1 LLSWWTIIILNLRCL
16 LLIYINIAPVYGSIL
31 ANLQTII
38 PLAAQNLSYPSCWAY
53 TDMLEVGVT
62 NKQNMPSV
70 LSFVESRTHFNAWC
84 IISSPLILGLNL
96 SDTETV
102 DSIWPIVSN
111 KEAIA
116 VNQEYAGF
124 SGTIFYSSTE
134 QTQFAPCGW
143 WLANCSFPS
152 VQYLYKP
159 LPAGDTAVLLIN
171 SGDSTVNLTLNFTSV
186 PGLSATTTYSLRDIT
201 NQVNLGSF
209 SNTFTANTVGSRD
222 SVFLR
227 FSLTT

>member
-1 LLSWWTIIILNLRCL
+1 
-16 LLIYINIAPVYGSIL
+16 
-31 ANLQTII
+31 
-38 PLAAQNLSYPSCWAY
+38 
-53 TDMLEVGVT
+53 M
-62 NKQNMPSV
+62 
-70 LSFVESRTHFNAWC
+70 ESRTHFNAWC

-209 SNTFTANTVGSRD
+209 SNAFTATNNVGSRD